1 MNMFRT
7 CQGKKIENLTDYI
20 KQYVEE
26 HPGIQIIVGCDSQ
39 NYSKDT
45 VYVTAVVL
53 YTPGHG
59 GHVIFEKERLPK
71 ERVRATRLMNEVWRS
86 VDTANKICDAGLPKP
101 DYIDID
107 VNPNPRWK
115 SNEVFESARGL
126 VEGLGYKCRYKSL
139 NVMATCAADFIVRS

>member
-1 MNMFRT
+1 
-7 CQGKKIENLTDYI
+7 
-20 KQYVEE
+20 
-26 HPGIQIIVGCDSQ
+26 
-39 NYSKDT
+39 
-45 VYVTAVVL
+45 
-53 YTPGHG
+53 
-59 GHVIFEKERLPK
+59 
-71 ERVRATRLMNEVWRS
+71 MNEVWRS

-126 VEGLGYKCRYKSL
+126 VEGMGYKCRYKSL

>member
-1 MNMFRT
+1 MFRT

-26 HPGIQIIVGCDSQ
+26 HPNIQIIVGCDSQ

-71 ERVRATRLMNEVWRS
+71 ERIRATRLMNEVWRS
-86 VDTANKICDAGLPKP
+86 VDTAN
-101 DYIDID
+101 DID

-126 VEGLGYKCRYKSL
+126 VEGMGYKCRYKSL